1 MAIQTWAVGRERLQI
16 ATCAVI
22 LESLTKV
29 HRDQLRPCATR
40 PCDAR
45 NLGAS
50 LFPSESTLE
59 NRRADSR
66 VALNIKV
73 PAQLREAL
81 QRQADERGECVA
93 TVARD
98 ILRRSLEQPVPQ
110 LENR

>member
-1 MAIQTWAVGRERLQI
+1 MSIQTRALGRERLRI

-22 LESLTKV
+22 LESLTKA
-29 HRDQLRPCATR
+29 HRSQLRPCATR
-40 PCDAR
+40 PYDAR
-45 NLGAS
+45 TLGAS
-50 LFPSESTLE
+50 VISSASTLE

-73 PAQLREAL
+73 PAQVRDAL
-81 QRQADERGECVA
+81 QRQANERGECVA
-93 TVARD
+93 TIARD